1 MPTQCHGCLPGAH
14 TDVGASGAGSV
25 VAEMDVRFILSDD
38 FGTVSM
44 PVPTEM
50 RGDYTTIPSKVPNLY
65 LLSLHTTYF
74 DQNNLS
80 ISRQKY

>member
-1 MPTQCHGCLPGAH
+1 
-14 TDVGASGAGSV
+14 
-25 VAEMDVRFILSDD
+25 MDVRFILSDD

-65 LLSLHTTYF
+65 LLSLHHLF
-74 DQNNLS
+74 
-80 ISRQKY
+80 

>member
-1 MPTQCHGCLPGAH
+1 MPIRCHGCLQGAP

-50 RGDYTTIPSKVPNLY
+50 RGDYTTIPSKVPKP
-65 LLSLHTTYF
+65 LSTLSTHHHF

-80 ISRQKY
+80 ISKQKY